1 MDESLKPKRLRIPL
15 RRKVYKPLRADPLV
29 GVQPLLGPSGL
40 EAYLKLKHG
49 GHWKE
54 EIQGGH

>member
-29 GVQPLLGPSGL
+29 GVQPLFGPSGL
-40 EAYLKLKHG
+40 AA
-49 GHWKE
+49 
-54 EIQGGH
+54 